1 MSEGLDVTPRYY
13 QPNEGSK
20 GLTYNKIPGGPSG
33 CFGVLGVLFFGVLGF
48 LGVLGVWF
56 FLCFGGLFFLGFLGF
71 WVQSSGLKAL
81 GFRVV
86 DGCLKGL
93 IVFHSAFYKQ
103 GFRVL

>member
-1 MSEGLDVTPRYY
+1 MRAPRGL
-13 QPNEGSK
+13 
-20 GLTYNKIPGGPSG
+20 LTTRSLEAHR
-33 CFGVLGVLFFGVLGF
+33 VVLGF
-48 LGVLGVWF
+48 LGFWGFCCFGFGVFGGFGGLVFW
-56 FLCFGGLFFLGFLGF
+56 CFGGLGFLGFWGF

>member
-33 CFGVLGVLFFGVLGF
+33 CFGGFVVLGF
-48 LGVLGVWF
+48 GVFGGFGGLVFW
-56 FLCFGGLFFLGFLGF
+56 CFGGLGFLGF
-71 WVQSSGLKAL
+71 WGFGVQSSGLKAL